1 MRPPEIMT
9 KAQLDRRCEVISGL
23 LARALDAQR
32 LDDDLWALIV
42 TRVFGQPA
50 AANAWLREDDL
61 RLLGGLDSSICLAR
75 AVLPNWRLRILCR
88 PGVRP
93 VAYCDRWGCWP
104 GPSTAA
110 DEPLA
115 VCAALLRAL
124 LAEARHTSR
133 WHDRTSSTHWLAV
146 AWAIP
151 RALGDKIQRRSRS
164 RRLGIE
170 PCPSAVR

>member
-61 RLLGGLDSSICLAR
+61 RLLGGLDSSNC
-75 AVLPNWRLRILCR
+75 
-88 PGVRP
+88 
-93 VAYCDRWGCWP
+93 
-104 GPSTAA
+104 
-110 DEPLA
+110 
-115 VCAALLRAL
+115 
-124 LAEARHTSR
+124 
-133 WHDRTSSTHWLAV
+133 
-146 AWAIP
+146 
-151 RALGDKIQRRSRS
+151 
-164 RRLGIE
+164 
-170 PCPSAVR
+170 